1 MKYVGL
7 SLVGGSDSP
16 FGNLPVL
23 VNEIMPGGAA
33 ERCDIHRG
41 DEIIG
46 INSVSLEDVS
56 NGIEDKHYTNFHF
69 VICILIF

>member
-7 SLVGGSDSP
+7 SLVGGADSP

-23 VNEIMPGGAA
+23 VKEIMPGGAA
-33 ERCDIHRG
+33 ERCEIRRG

-46 INSVSLEDVS
+46 INSFSLEDVS
-56 NGIEDKHYTNFHF
+56 SARGYIVHIFLLCNVYF
-69 VICILIF
+69 IL

>member
-7 SLVGGSDSP
+7 SLVGGADSP

-23 VNEIMPGGAA
+23 VKEIMPGGAA
-33 ERCDIHRG
+33 ERCEIRRG

-46 INSVSLEDVS
+46 INSFSLEDVS
-56 NGIEDKHYTNFHF
+56 NVVENNHHNNFH
-69 VICILIF
+69 V

>member
-23 VNEIMPGGAA
+23 VKEIMPGGAA
-33 ERCDIHRG
+33 ERCEIRRG

-46 INSVSLEDVS
+46 INSFSLEDVS
-56 NGIEDKHYTNFHF
+56 NAIEDKLHTNFYIKNIYF
-69 VICILIF
+69 IL